1 MTGPPLLT
9 DLAAAQT
16 FVEDRLTARDSAIFI
31 ATHDTD
37 CVGFTQLYPSFSSV
51 VMKRIWI
58 LNDLFVTESARRH
71 GVASHLL
78 GAALD
83 FARETDA
90 TRLVLATAVDN
101 REAHSLYHK
110 HGWQLDTN
118 FNHYVLA
125 ASGG

>member
-1 MTGPPLLT
+1 MTDPIYAIPDIHGQDALL
-9 DLAAAQT
+9 D
-16 FVEDRLTARDSAIFI
+16 
-31 ATHDTD
+31 
-37 CVGFTQLYPSFSSV
+37 
-51 VMKRIWI
+51 
-58 LNDLFVTESARRH
+58 
-71 GVASHLL
+71 
-78 GAALD
+78 AALD
-83 FARETDA
+83 FARATDA